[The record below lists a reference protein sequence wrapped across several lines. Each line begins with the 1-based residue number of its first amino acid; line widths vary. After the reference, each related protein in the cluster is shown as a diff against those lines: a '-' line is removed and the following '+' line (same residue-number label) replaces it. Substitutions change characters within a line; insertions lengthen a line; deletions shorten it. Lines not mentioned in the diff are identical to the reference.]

1 MTTPAFRLS
10 SLLLVLSLGMAA
22 PSFAEVAPASMGA
35 DARVRSVLYNSVDV
49 IRLDT
54 HLRVNTAIELGA
66 GERIDSVL
74 LGDSEAFEVEVLSNR
89 TTVSI
94 KPVIAGA
101 ETNMTIYTGRRT
113 ITLAISEGH
122 GRSPTYRLVLRYP
135 ETSTSR
141 TTRSVAPASSRDIG
155 YAWSGDVG
163 LKPVHIWNDGQ
174 ATYFAFAPGL
184 RPSVFGV
191 DATGREVT
199 LNSGT
204 RGSIVRVAGIRDAYS
219 IRIGTQ
225 VLCIERVEGGITT
238 DAALLAK
245 LQGWE
250 F

>member
-1 MTTPAFRLS
+1 MKHPFLLPG
-10 SLLLVLSLGMAA
+10 LLLGIGLAA
-22 PSFAEVAPASMGA
+22 MPSFAEMAPTSMGA
-35 DARVRSVLYNSVDV
+35 DARVRSVLYSPVDV

-54 HLRVNTAIELGA
+54 QLRVNTAIELGA

-89 TTVSI
+89 TTVSV
-94 KPVIAGA
+94 KPKIAGA

-113 ITLAISEGH
+113 ITLAISEG
-122 GRSPTYRLVLRYP
+122 RSRNPTYRLVLRYP
-135 ETSTSR
+135 DTSPA
-141 TTRSVAPASSRDIG
+141 RSAPVPASSRDIG
-155 YAWSGDVG
+155 YAWSGDKS
-163 LKPVHIWNDGQ
+163 LKPVRIWNDGQ
-174 ATYFAFAPGL
+174 ATYFAFPPGI

-204 RGSIVRVAGIRDAYS
+204 NGSVVRVPGLRPEYS

-225 VLCIERVEGGITT
+225 VLCIEHVDGGITI
-238 DAALLAK
+238 DAAEIAR
-245 LQGWE
+245 LQAWE

>member
-1 MTTPAFRLS
+1 MTRNAF
-10 SLLLVLSLGMAA
+10 LLPGMILALSLGVAV
-22 PSFAEVAPASMGA
+22 PGSAEVAPASMGA

-122 GRSPTYRLVLRYP
+122 GRNPTYRLVLRYP
-135 ETSTSR
+135 ETGTGR
-141 TTRSVAPASSRDIG
+141 PTRSAAPAGSREIG
-155 YAWSGDVG
+155 YAWSGDEN
-163 LKPVHIWNDGQ
+163 LKPIHIWNDGQ

-184 RPSVFGV
+184 RPSIFGV

-204 RGSIVRVAGIRDAYS
+204 RGSIVRVAGVRDAYS

-238 DAALLAK
+238 DVALFEK

>member
-1 MTTPAFRLS
+1 MTRSHLLPGLLISLSVATPL
-10 SLLLVLSLGMAA
+10 
-22 PSFAEVAPASMGA
+22 FAETAPASMGA
-35 DARVRSVLYNSVDV
+35 DARVRSVLYNPVDV

-54 HLRVNTAIELGA
+54 QLRVNTAIELGA

-89 TTVSI
+89 TTVSV

-122 GRSPTYRLVLRYP
+122 SRSPIYRLVLRYP
-135 ETSTSR
+135 ETSSAR
-141 TTRSVAPASSRDIG
+141 PAKVAGGSRDIG
-155 YAWSGDVG
+155 YAWSGDEK
-163 LKPVHIWNDGQ
+163 LKPVNIWNDGT

-204 RGSIVRVAGIRDAYS
+204 NGSVVRVPGLRDEYS
-219 IRIGTQ
+219 IRIGTE
-225 VLCIERVEGGITT
+225 VLCIERVEGGVTT
-238 DAALLAK
+238 DPTLIAK